1 MVVIRDSNPG
11 PTGNWEW
18 IEMDK
23 ELKQELEW
31 INENLKSVMSNQTAM
46 YQEITKIEK
55 KQKKEE

>member
-1 MVVIRDSNPG
+1 
-11 PTGNWEW
+11 
-18 IEMDK
+18 MDK

-31 INENLKSVMSNQTAM
+31 MNENLKLVVSNQTAM